1 MRVSTLSLLA
11 LPLLAAAQADP
22 LEQVKAQAQYWFDK
36 ISSFIPNP
44 SAAHVAPSA
53 AAAKAGGKTL
63 NVLTLANWEP
73 TLRSSVKAASTTPE
87 EWWILVTGGNS
98 TCFGQCG
105 KVETAFN
112 ETAALWSINP
122 TAPNLGYLNCETQP
136 VLCNSWAAGPP
147 SLWFME
153 MTAAPNPV
161 VVRSQRLNTTTT
173 DVKFFTDLHASQE
186 YKSIAPADGY
196 FHPFDGPLAQYG
208 LAVPL
213 GYVFWFFNVVPS
225 WLFMIAISFF
235 SRNMM

>member
-11 LPLLAAAQADP
+11 LPLLAAAQNDP

-44 SAAHVAPSA
+44 SAAHNIPAE
-53 AAAKAGGKTL
+53 AAAKVGSKTL
-63 NVLTLANWEP
+63 NVLTLANWEQ
-73 TLRSSVKAASTTPE
+73 TLRGSVKASSTTPE
-87 EWWILVTGGNS
+87 EWWVLVSGGNS
-98 TCFGQCG
+98 TCFGMCG
-105 KVETAFN
+105 PVETAFN
-112 ETAALWSINP
+112 ETAALWSVDP
-122 TAPNLGYLNCETQP
+122 TAPNLAYLNCDSQP

-147 SLWFME
+147 SLYVME
-153 MTAAPNPV
+153 MTAAPAPV
-161 VVRSQRLNTTTT
+161 DVRSRRLNATTT
-173 DVKFFTDLHASQE
+173 DVKFFTDLHASKAWKDQTPNE
-186 YKSIAPADGY
+186 GY
-196 FHPFDGPLAQYG
+196 FHPFDGPLAHYG